1 MGVVVCFRPLQAE
14 ISEVIRIFI
23 RILALAL
30 LAGAFAAAVIDG
42 ARSIAADQL
51 SLTPMGA
58 TAYWAFPNKFP
69 LMQNLVEKQIHPLLW
84 DPILLHVLMLPTW
97 AILGIIGAGLLY
109 VTRKRPPPIG
119 HSNRS
124 R

>member
-1 MGVVVCFRPLQAE
+1 L
-14 ISEVIRIFI
+14 IRIFI
-23 RILALAL
+23 RILGLAL
-30 LAGAFAAAVIDG
+30 LAGAFAAGVIDG

-69 LMQNLVEKQIHPLLW
+69 LLQSFVEHINPLLW
-84 DPILLHVLMLPTW
+84 NPVLLHILMLPTW
-97 AILGIIGAGLLY
+97 LVLGILGLGLMY

>member
-1 MGVVVCFRPLQAE
+1 M
-14 ISEVIRIFI
+14 IRLFV
-23 RILALAL
+23 RILGLAL
-30 LAGAFAAAVIDG
+30 LAGAFAACVIDG

-51 SLTPMGA
+51 LFTPTGA

-69 LMQNLVEKQIHPLLW
+69 LLQTFVERADPSAACGIRSCSHILRRRPGWCSGLL
-84 DPILLHVLMLPTW
+84 
-97 AILGIIGAGLLY
+97 GAGLFYL
-109 VTRKRPPPIG
+109 VRRRPPPIG

>member
-1 MGVVVCFRPLQAE
+1 V
-14 ISEVIRIFI
+14 I
-23 RILALAL
+23 RILARIIGLAL
-30 LAGAFAAAVIDG
+30 LAGAFAAGVIDG

-58 TAYWAFPNKFP
+58 TAYWAFPSKFP
-69 LMQNLVEKQIHPLLW
+69 AMQSFIERQIHPLLW
-84 DPILLHVLMLPTW
+84 DPILLHILMLPTW
-97 AILGIIGAGLLY
+97 MVLGVFGLGLLY
-109 VTRKRPPPIG
+109 VARKRPPPIG